1 MLKIFLDVIIQCDG
15 DSSDVLQ
22 FFTSLKT
29 RKHCLD
35 QKKNKN
41 EGEVAQ
47 TYKLKL
53 INKRV

>member
-22 FFTSLKT
+22 LFTSLKT

-41 EGEVAQ
+41 
-47 TYKLKL
+47 
-53 INKRV
+53 